1 MSASKDLMYLAIARA
16 CLNAL
21 NESTHTSPEEAYQKV
36 YEAIDAAFNSLFE
49 NMVNWEHSARNALE
63 KISNLPP
70 DRCEEAIQLAR
81 EALQKSVH

>member
-36 YEAIDAAFNSLFE
+36 YEAIDAAFNTLFE
-49 NMVNWEHSARNALE
+49 NMVAAEHSARTTLE
-63 KISNLPP
+63 KIANLPP
-70 DRCEEAIQLAR
+70 EQYDDAIKLAK
-81 EALQKSVH
+81 EALQNSVH